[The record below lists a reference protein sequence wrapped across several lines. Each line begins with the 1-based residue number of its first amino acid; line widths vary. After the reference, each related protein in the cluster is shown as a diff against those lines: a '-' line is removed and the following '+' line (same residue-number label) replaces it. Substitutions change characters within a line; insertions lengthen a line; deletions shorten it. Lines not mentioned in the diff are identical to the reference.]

1 MTERPAG
8 YPLAIMTD
16 PIFSTSA
23 TNADFACVDT
33 ADARTVARLRHE
45 LSRWLRAHFAL
56 DPVRLNDVLLAVNEA
71 LTNAAE
77 FAYPEQRGTMALEV
91 RYDAADGHADRRC
104 LGPWEVAARGP
115 SGPTEHPGPRHPLDA
130 RTGRSHDDLP
140 TAQRHSRATAVRL
153 LLPCDGGGLRHTR
166 VTRRSHFAA
175 VC

>member
-16 PIFSTSA
+16 PTFSTSA

-91 RYDAADGHADRRC
+91 RYDAAEGTLIVDVSDRGR
-104 LGPWEVAARGP
+104 WRHVDP

-153 LLPCDGGGLRHTR
+153 LLPCGGGGLRHTG
-166 VTRRSHFAA
+166 VTRRSQFAA